1 MTNPVVLM
9 VGLDQAG
16 KTKILYT
23 LKLGEVTDEKFRE
36 VNFDPTAAFNFE
48 VVPWMYKKIRFNLK
62 IWDLAGRAPL
72 RPMWKH
78 FYEIPPDVLFFVVDD
93 SEEGR
98 KRIDEA
104 RDAFQ
109 QLLHDPKL
117 LDTIKVVLVNIRDET
132 QRNKQV
138 TEEVEERTRFALGL
152 NDGHPISAI
161 ARKVKIFGVR
171 LGKSQKED
179 ENLFNAV
186 NYVCFKCLEQ
196 NSSSQRVSKS
206 KAA

>member
-23 LKLGEVTDEKFRE
+23 LKLGEVTDDRFRE
-36 VNFDPTAAFNFE
+36 VNFDPTVAFNFE
-48 VVPWMYKKIRFNLK
+48 IVPWVYKKIRFNLK

-78 FYEIPPDVLFFVVDD
+78 FYETPPDVLMFVVDD
-93 SEEGR
+93 SDEGR
-98 KRIDEA
+98 KRLDEA
-104 RDAFQ
+104 REAFQ

-117 LDTIKVVLVNIRDET
+117 INTIKVVLVNIRDEN

-138 TEEVEERTRFALGL
+138 TQEVEERVRLGLGL
-152 NDGHPISAI
+152 NDGHPISAV

-179 ENLFNAV
+179 ENLFNAM
-186 NYVCFKCLEQ
+186 NFVCYKCLEQ
-196 NSSSQRVSKS
+196 ASLSKS
-206 KAA
+206 SKGKS